1 MSTASYTKFSE
12 PKLDK
17 NNATELSMAVL
28 ENKQI
33 VLGQQNE
40 APALQIL
47 LVPQPEMTIKDAVN
61 YKSFPL
67 SALKEIII
75 LLVNPN
81 SQMHV

>member
-33 VLGQQNE
+33 VLGQ
-40 APALQIL
+40 
-47 LVPQPEMTIKDAVN
+47 
-61 YKSFPL
+61 
-67 SALKEIII
+67 
-75 LLVNPN
+75 
-81 SQMHV
+81 